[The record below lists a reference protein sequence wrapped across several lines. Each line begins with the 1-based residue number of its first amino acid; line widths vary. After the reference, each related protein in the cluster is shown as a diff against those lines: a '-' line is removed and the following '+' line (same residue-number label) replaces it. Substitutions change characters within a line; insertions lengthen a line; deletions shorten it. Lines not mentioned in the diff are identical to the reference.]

1 MKIYSDFAKTKEIK
15 GDLDLGVVQAGET
28 KDIIFYVLNDSE
40 ATLVD
45 LIFSADNKEV
55 KIISAPKILLSGQTD
70 KLVINYT
77 PDISIEKKL
86 NVSLNIEGTK
96 LI

>member
-1 MKIYSDFAKTKEIK
+1 MKIYSDFTKTKEVK
-15 GDLDLGVVQAGET
+15 GDLDLGVVQVGET

-45 LIFSADNKEV
+45 LIFSIDNKEV
-55 KIISAPKILLSGQTD
+55 KIVSAPKILLSRQTD

-86 NVSLNIEGTK
+86 NISLSIEGTK

>member
-15 GDLDLGVVQAGET
+15 GDLDLGVVQVGET
-28 KDIIFYVLNDSE
+28 KAITFYILNDSE
-40 ATLVD
+40 ATLTD
-45 LIFSADNKEV
+45 LVFSINNKEV

-86 NVSLNIEGTK
+86 NVSLNIGGIK